1 MRNARA
7 DGRGL
12 QSVDRAVTVLE
23 VLATR
28 GEAGVSEVGAAL
40 GVHKSSA
47 FRLLGASEDRG
58 LVEQMALLRWKRASR
73 LLAVEALFRWQGRV
87 R

>member
-40 GVHKSSA
+40 GVHKSTA
-47 FRLLGASEDRG
+47 FRLRRRIGGPGPRRAEKAVVSIDPNVADLAS
-58 LVEQMALLRWKRASR
+58 V
-73 LLAVEALFRWQGRV
+73 
-87 R
+87 

>member
-40 GVHKSSA
+40 GVHKSTA
-47 FRLLGASEDRG
+47 FRLLGALEDRG
-58 LVEQMALLRWKRASR
+58 LVEQRRQWFR
-73 LLAVEALFRWQGRV
+73 LIPAEGRIPI
-87 R
+87 RM